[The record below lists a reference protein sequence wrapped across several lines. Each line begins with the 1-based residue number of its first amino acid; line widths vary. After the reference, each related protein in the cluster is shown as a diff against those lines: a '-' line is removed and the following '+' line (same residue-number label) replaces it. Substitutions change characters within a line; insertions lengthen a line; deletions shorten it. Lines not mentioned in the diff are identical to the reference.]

1 MCFYKLQLVANKQ
14 MSFTESEQ
22 EVLKPHSTI
31 PFSTWKQV
39 LQAGVAEKYKGS
51 DSCKRVTKALEV
63 VFKQYGKLTYG
74 DKVDMVTNVIV
85 QNRILYPKAL
95 PTKEQ
100 MQWCK
105 VKVKREI
112 EQCRKGLEINGLL
125 KASTLTDLL
134 LYDTHGPNRQF
145 ADVALQFPGTA
156 DE

>member
-1 MCFYKLQLVANKQ
+1 

-39 LQAGVAEKYKGS
+39 LQAGVDIILISEHSFFLYQQNDSEPFSSAAEKYKGS

-85 QNRILYPKAL
+85 QNH
-95 PTKEQ
+95 
-100 MQWCK
+100 M
-105 VKVKREI
+105 
-112 EQCRKGLEINGLL
+112 
-125 KASTLTDLL
+125 
-134 LYDTHGPNRQF
+134 
-145 ADVALQFPGTA
+145 
-156 DE
+156 